1 MIDDDERVYTIVCF
15 KCRKP
20 FQLADPYL
28 QVRAYGDVMELGP
41 ARQQKAGALTV
52 VT

>member
-1 MIDDDERVYTIVCF
+1 MIDDDEGVYTIVCF

-28 QVRAYGDVMELGP
+28 QVRAYGDPDG
-41 ARQQKAGALTV
+41 TV
-52 VT
+52 YWMHVQCPKEAAKS